1 MEHSSITPLS
11 SPAEITHAWL
21 EQVLRHKLGS
31 SLKLTSWSM
40 KLPETRNGYMSEVCF
55 IQVCFST
62 REETPED
69 KRSLFAK
76 FMPCYEKT
84 LLDIMK
90 NCHLAEREVEFYKH
104 TFSKEF
110 REFCDASGLHHPVPE
125 VYWAGL
131 EDSKITIILQDLCS
145 DGFRLIAPAEGNSL
159 KQIKCVL
166 ATVAVIHGSGIA
178 TIQKQG
184 KRAWDI
190 SLDISYFKN
199 YVVDGINK
207 QIKIFEG
214 TPTVNTLKALLPLT
228 SHLFSVEEKHPFLKS
243 IIHGDLWT
251 ANVMFSQDDQ
261 DACIFDWQFACVG
274 NIVSDITTLLLM
286 SAEVSCY
293 TEHLTE
299 ILECYWK
306 SFEQSLQKNGV
317 TVDVSFQDLVC
328 NVELTWMYGY
338 SFVCASLPG
347 LLKTNITEDR
357 VRAVVQFLEKREVF
371 KNFLSQR
378 NK

>member
-11 SPAEITHAWL
+11 SPAEITQAWL
-21 EQVLRHKLGS
+21 EQVLRHKLGP

-40 KLPETRNGYMSEVCF
+40 KLPETRSGYLSEVCF
-55 IQVCFST
+55 IQVCFSI
-62 REETPED
+62 REGAPEE
-69 KRSLFAK
+69 KQSLFAK
-76 FMPCYEKT
+76 FMPDGEKA
-84 LLDIMK
+84 LQDFMK
-90 NCHLAEREVEFYKH
+90 TCHLAEREVEFYKH
-104 TFSKEF
+104 TFSREF
-110 REFCDASGLHHPVPE
+110 REFCETSGLHHPVPE

-131 EDSKITIILQDLCS
+131 EDSKITIVLHDLRS

-159 KQIKCVL
+159 KQIKRVL

-178 TIQKQG
+178 TIQKEG
-184 KRAWDI
+184 KHPGDI
-190 SLDISYFKN
+190 PLDMSHLGH
-199 YVVDGINK
+199 YVTKGINT
-207 QIKIFEG
+207 QIELFEG
-214 TPTVNTLKALLPLT
+214 TPTVDILRALLPKANE
-228 SHLFSVEEKHPFLKS
+228 LFSVPEKHPFLKS

-274 NIVSDITTLLLM
+274 NIACDITTLLLM

-328 NVELTWMYGY
+328 NVELIWMYGY